1 MDDSRGSLVSG
12 VLFVG
17 VVVWGGFDVISV
29 MVLDVVGVLGVVLGV
44 VVVGREVVIVAS
56 VVVVFWEVVVTGV
69 VKVLFESTMVVVGL
83 FVVDVV
89 VLRVV
94 VLVVIGVIT
103 GVVKT
108 LLETRIVDVGV
119 VNSINASIFLS
130 ISLSCLGL
138 VVAVGSVTDSGG
150 LGSGSLRKH
159 FSMFS
164 WL

>member
-29 MVLDVVGVLGVVLGV
+29 MVLDVVGVLCVVLGV

-69 VKVLFESTMVVVGL
+69 EKVLFESTMVVVGL

-94 VLVVIGVIT
+94 VLVIGVIT

>member
-29 MVLDVVGVLGVVLGV
+29 MVLDVVGVLCVVLGV

-94 VLVVIGVIT
+94 VLVIGVIT